1 MLQVSALGSA
11 SDCYFTT
18 FVLCYLE
25 LGSNVRKQ
33 RPPFHTHDWFPSLW
47 SRTGHSRVN
56 PLIKMWGFSTV
67 SKTRNAIN
75 KSILFMIQQSSKREA
90 QYIRQA
96 RCGSAWATLT
106 SIHLITSPMGPPGY
120 PSMSGHIL
128 PPNFRWSR
136 YLHSFPLGAFDVMSI
151 LRQLMPLIQPKH
163 TWIWFARSWNSD
175 RTRVHTVRLMG
186 WAWQESTL
194 QSFKLPRPVL
204 CIGGIL
210 QVELLGREHR
220 QHSDNKYYIWYEKY
234 INPLCSIRSNMGK
247 WTKMQV
253 ILAHLRQYD
262 ETPNKLYLY

>member
-33 RPPFHTHDWFPSLW
+33 RLPFHTHDWFPSLW
-47 SRTGHSRVN
+47 SRTGHFRVN
-56 PLIKMWGFSTV
+56 PLINMWGFSTV
-67 SKTRNAIN
+67 PKTRNATS
-75 KSILFMIQQSSKREA
+75 KSILFMIQQTSKRDA

-106 SIHLITSPMGPPGY
+106 STHLITAPMGPPGY

-151 LRQLMPLIQPKH
+151 LRQLMP
-163 TWIWFARSWNSD
+163 WFSQNIHESNLRAVGIRIVLEFILFDWWVGHGRRAHCKASSFHARCCASVGFCKW
-175 RTRVHTVRLMG
+175 
-186 WAWQESTL
+186 
-194 QSFKLPRPVL
+194 SF
-204 CIGGIL
+204 
-210 QVELLGREHR
+210 
-220 QHSDNKYYIWYEKY
+220 
-234 INPLCSIRSNMGK
+234 
-247 WTKMQV
+247 
-253 ILAHLRQYD
+253 
-262 ETPNKLYLY
+262 